1 MAKVVNMGITI
12 PKEMLQF
19 VDENRGDVKRS
30 TFVTRMLEH
39 SLSCKNENSGN
50 GSGLVPCPTS
60 QVSKV

>member
-12 PKEMLQF
+12 TKEMLQL
-19 VDENRGDVKRS
+19 VNENKGDVKQS

-50 GSGLVPCPTS
+50 GSGLVHCKT
-60 QVSKV
+60 